1 MDREARVSE
10 LADRSG
16 RALVPN
22 LLGADEREELE
33 RLRREVAALHGG
45 PPIPGDGDRAVARL
59 ELTREEDVDPTT
71 RDGGDDPATTALHLV
86 LGAASVVWR
95 AGAPLRGVSVAAVRG
110 AGTVVSTLAPTA
122 VATLVRRGLSARVT
136 LERLADMA
144 LRLTIRRVV
153 TAFLQ
158 TVDIT
163 ELVREHVDLD
173 AVAAGLDVDAV
184 VARADLDAAVARVDL
199 DAVARRLDLD
209 ALAAGLDLDRI
220 VTRVDLDAAARR
232 LDLDGIA
239 ARLDLDRVVARVD
252 LDAIIAR
259 IDLEELARQVI
270 DAVDLPDIV
279 RHSTGTLTSETV
291 RSVRTEAMH
300 ADDVV
305 TGLVDRLL
313 RRSRVQAQA
322 HSPAAP

>member
-1 MDREARVSE
+1 
-10 LADRSG
+10 
-16 RALVPN
+16 
-22 LLGADEREELE
+22 
-33 RLRREVAALHGG
+33 
-45 PPIPGDGDRAVARL
+45 
-59 ELTREEDVDPTT
+59 VDPTT
-71 RDGGDDPATTALHLV
+71 QNDGVNPATTVLHLA
-86 LGAASVVWR
+86 LGAAAVVWR
-95 AGAPLRGVSVAAVRG
+95 AGAPLRDASVVAARG
-110 AGTVVSTLAPTA
+110 VGTAISALAPTG
-122 VATLVRRGLSARVT
+122 VATLAGRGLSARAT
-136 LERLADMA
+136 LERLADEA

-163 ELVREHVDLD
+163 ALVREHMDLD

-184 VARADLDAAVARVDL
+184 VARADLDVAARRLDLDAAVARVDL

-232 LDLDGIA
+232 LDLDELA
-239 ARLDLDRVVARVD
+239 TRLDLERVVARVD

-259 IDLEELARQVI
+259 IDLEGLARQVI
-270 DAVDLPDIV
+270 DAVDLPEIV
-279 RHSTGTLTSETV
+279 RRSTGSLTSETV

-300 ADDVV
+300 ADDAVS
-305 TGLVDRLL
+305 GLVDRLL

-322 HSPAAP
+322 HSPAVP

>member
-1 MDREARVSE
+1 
-10 LADRSG
+10 
-16 RALVPN
+16 
-22 LLGADEREELE
+22 
-33 RLRREVAALHGG
+33 
-45 PPIPGDGDRAVARL
+45 
-59 ELTREEDVDPTT
+59 VDPTT
-71 RDGGDDPATTALHLV
+71 RDDGVDPATTVLQLA
-86 LGAASVVWR
+86 LGAGAVVWR
-95 AGAPLRGVSVAAVRG
+95 AGAPLRDVSVAAVRG
-110 AGTVVSTLAPTA
+110 LGSVVSTLAPTA
-122 VATLVRRGLSARVT
+122 VTTLARRGLPARLM

-158 TVDIT
+158 AVDLT
-163 ELVREHVDLD
+163 ALVREHVDLD

-184 VARADLDAAVARVDL
+184 VARADLDSAVARVDLDAVVRRLDLDAAVARVDL

-220 VTRVDLDAAARR
+220 VTRVDLDTAARR
-232 LDLDGIA
+232 LDLDELA
-239 ARLDLDRVVARVD
+239 TRLDLDRAVARVD

-259 IDLEELARQVI
+259 IDLEGLARQVI
-270 DAVDLPDIV
+270 DAVDLPEIV

-300 ADDVV
+300 ADDAV

-313 RRSRVQAQA
+313 RRSRGQVQA
-322 HSPAAP
+322 HRPAVP

>member
-1 MDREARVSE
+1 MRYEFRVDGIPSQEAR
-10 LADRSG
+10 APFSG
-16 RALVPN
+16 M
-22 LLGADEREELE
+22 REQGI
-33 RLRREVAALHGG
+33 A
-45 PPIPGDGDRAVARL
+45 
-59 ELTREEDVDPTT
+59 DPTT
-71 RDGGDDPATTALHLV
+71 RDDGIDPATTLLHMA
-86 LGAASVVWR
+86 LGAAAVAWR
-95 AGAPLRGVSVAAVRG
+95 AGAPLRDASVAAARG
-110 AGTVVSTLAPTA
+110 VGTAVSTLAPTG
-122 VATLVRRGLSARVT
+122 VATLARRGLCAQAT
-136 LERLADMA
+136 LERLADAA

-158 TVDIT
+158 TIDIT
-163 ELVREHVDLD
+163 ALVREHVDLD

-184 VARADLDAAVARVDL
+184 VARADLDSAVARVDL

-220 VTRVDLDAAARR
+220 VTRVDLDVAARR
-232 LDLDGIA
+232 LDLDELA
-239 ARLDLDRVVARVD
+239 TRLDLDRVVARVD

-259 IDLEELARQVI
+259 IDLEDLARQVI
-270 DAVDLPDIV
+270 DAVDLPEIV
-279 RHSTGTLTSETV
+279 RHSTGSLTSETV

-322 HSPAAP
+322 HSPAVP

>member
-1 MDREARVSE
+1 
-10 LADRSG
+10 
-16 RALVPN
+16 
-22 LLGADEREELE
+22 
-33 RLRREVAALHGG
+33 
-45 PPIPGDGDRAVARL
+45 
-59 ELTREEDVDPTT
+59 VDPTT
-71 RDGGDDPATTALHLV
+71 RDDGVDPATTVLHLA
-86 LGAASVVWR
+86 LGAVAVAWR
-95 AGAPLRGVSVAAVRG
+95 AGAPLRDVSVAAVRG
-110 AGTVVSTLAPTA
+110 VGTAVSTLAPTG
-122 VATLVRRGLSARVT
+122 VATLAGRGRSARIT
-136 LERLADMA
+136 LERLADTA
-144 LRLTIRRVV
+144 VRFTIRRVV

-163 ELVREHVDLD
+163 ALVREHVDLD
-173 AVAAGLDVDAV
+173 TIAAGLDVDAV

-199 DAVARRLDLD
+199 DAVTRRLDLD

-220 VTRVDLDAAARR
+220 VTRVDLDTAARR
-232 LDLDGIA
+232 LDLDGLA
-239 ARLDLDRVVARVD
+239 TRLDLDRAVARVD

-259 IDLEELARQVI
+259 IDLEGLARQVI

-279 RHSTGTLTSETV
+279 RHSTGALTSETV

-322 HSPAAP
+322 HRPAVP

>member
-1 MDREARVSE
+1 
-10 LADRSG
+10 
-16 RALVPN
+16 
-22 LLGADEREELE
+22 
-33 RLRREVAALHGG
+33 
-45 PPIPGDGDRAVARL
+45 
-59 ELTREEDVDPTT
+59 VDPTT
-71 RDGGDDPATTALHLV
+71 RDDGVDPATTVLHLA
-86 LGAASVVWR
+86 LGAVTVAWR
-95 AGAPLRGVSVAAVRG
+95 AGAPLRDVSVAAVRG
-110 AGTVVSTLAPTA
+110 VGTAVSTLAPTG
-122 VATLVRRGLSARVT
+122 VATLAGRGRSARVT
-136 LERLADMA
+136 LERLADTA
-144 LRLTIRRVV
+144 LRFTIRRVV

-158 TVDIT
+158 AVDIT
-163 ELVREHVDLD
+163 ALVREHVDLD

-199 DAVARRLDLD
+199 DVVARRLDLDAVVARVDLDAVTRRLDLD

-220 VTRVDLDAAARR
+220 VTRVDLDTAARR
-232 LDLDGIA
+232 LDLDGLA
-239 ARLDLDRVVARVD
+239 SRLDLDRVVARVD

-259 IDLEELARQVI
+259 IDLEGLARQVI
-270 DAVDLPDIV
+270 DAVDLPEIV

-322 HSPAAP
+322 HRPAVVP